1 MEAQMRWVAIYKKEL
16 RSYFAS
22 PLAYI
27 IAFVFIAIVGVW
39 WFFWDFQRFVIISMQ
54 AAQNPYY
61 AEALNV
67 NEIVIRNLFG
77 NLALVMLFGL
87 PLLTMRL
94 FAEEKKTGTYELLF
108 TLPLRDWETLLGKFL
123 ACWTVFLLMLVLTA
137 VYPITMALL
146 TNPEPMP
153 ILVGYLGIM
162 LLGGAFI
169 SFGIFISS
177 LTENQIIAAFGTYGL
192 LLVLLA
198 MGWSSSFVGPSLA
211 EVLKDLNI
219 FNHLQ
224 SFLKGVVD
232 TRDVVFYLLFSYF
245 FLFLTLRSLE
255 SRRWRG

>member
-1 MEAQMRWVAIYKKEL
+1 MRWVAIYKKEL

-22 PLAYI
+22 PLAYV

-123 ACWTVFLLMLVLTA
+123 ACWTVFLLMLLLTA
-137 VYPITMALL
+137 VYPVTMALL
-146 TNPEPMP
+146 TNPEPIP
-153 ILVGYLGIM
+153 ILVGYLGIT

-198 MGWSSSFVGPSLA
+198 MGWSSSFVGPSVA

-224 SFLKGVVD
+224 CFLKGVID
-232 TRDVVFYLLFSYF
+232 TRDVVFYVLFSYF

>member
-1 MEAQMRWVAIYKKEL
+1 MRWVAIYKKEL

-22 PLAYI
+22 PLAYV

-123 ACWTVFLLMLVLTA
+123 ACWTVFLLMLLLTA
-137 VYPITMALL
+137 VYPVTMALL
-146 TNPEPMP
+146 TNPEPIP
-153 ILVGYLGIM
+153 ILVGYLGIT

-198 MGWSSSFVGPSLA
+198 MGWSSSFVGPSVA

-224 SFLKGVVD
+224 SFLKGVID
-232 TRDVVFYLLFSYF
+232 TRDVVFYVLFSYF

>member
-1 MEAQMRWVAIYKKEL
+1 MEARMRWFAIYKKEL

-123 ACWTVFLLMLVLTA
+123 ACWTVFLLMLLLTA

-153 ILVGYLGIM
+153 ILVGYLGIT

-169 SFGIFISS
+169 SFGIFVSS

-198 MGWSSSFVGPSLA
+198 MGWSSSFVGPSLG

-224 SFLKGVVD
+224 SFLKGVID

>member
-1 MEAQMRWVAIYKKEL
+1 MEAQMRWIAIYKKEL

-22 PLAYI
+22 PLAYV

-123 ACWTVFLLMLVLTA
+123 ACWTVFLLMLLLTA
-137 VYPITMALL
+137 VYPVTMALL
-146 TNPEPMP
+146 TNPEPIP
-153 ILVGYLGIM
+153 ILVGYLGIT

-198 MGWSSSFVGPSLA
+198 MGWSSSFVGPSVA

-224 SFLKGVVD
+224 SFLKGVID
-232 TRDVVFYLLFSYF
+232 TRDVVFYVLFSYF

>member
-22 PLAYI
+22 PLAYV

-123 ACWTVFLLMLVLTA
+123 ACWTVFLLMLLLTA
-137 VYPITMALL
+137 VYPVTMALL
-146 TNPEPMP
+146 TNPEPIP
-153 ILVGYLGIM
+153 ILVGYLGIT

-198 MGWSSSFVGPSLA
+198 MGWSSSFVAPSVA
-211 EVLKDLNI
+211 EVLTDLNI

-224 SFLKGVVD
+224 SFLKGVID
-232 TRDVVFYLLFSYF
+232 TRDVVFYVLFSYF

>member
-1 MEAQMRWVAIYKKEL
+1 MGWIPVYKKEL

-22 PLAYI
+22 PIAYI

-39 WFFWDFQRFVIISMQ
+39 WFFWDFQRFVLISMQ

-94 FAEEKKTGTYELLF
+94 FAEEKKAGTYELLF
-108 TLPLRDWETLLGKFL
+108 TLPLKDWETLFGKFL
-123 ACWTVFLLMLVLTA
+123 ACWTVFFLMLMLTA
-137 VYPITMALL
+137 IYPITMALL
-146 TNPEPMP
+146 TNPEPIP
-153 ILVGYLGIM
+153 ILVGYLGIL

-169 SFGIFISS
+169 SFGIFVSS

-198 MGWSSSFVGPSLA
+198 MGWSSSFVGPSVA

-224 SFLKGVVD
+224 SFLKGVID
-232 TRDVVFYLLFSYF
+232 TRDVVFYVIFSYF

-255 SRRWRG
+255 SKRWRG